1 MHFHVIAQPPRSR
14 YHCFLP
20 WAYSNDSICC
30 EHSRWEF
37 MLPSRVAVNVGARWL
52 IVAPSERSA
61 LRNVPRAMRRY
72 TGRCGCSS
80 AHRSPPE
87 KKQLTIHTGRHD
99 HFKTSA
105 RLSYEEC
112 KISWPSIFYS
122 IIHPSIV
129 AFVFPIVISG
139 LRICVDSTHLSQ
151 RYRIFPDR
159 IPVLKIP
166 CARDERGRNS

>member
-1 MHFHVIAQPPRSR
+1 MIRYAVSIAVENLCCHHELRWTSAHVDWLLPLPNALHFATCHV
-14 YHCFLP
+14 L
-20 WAYSNDSICC
+20 WDGT
-30 EHSRWEF
+30 
-37 MLPSRVAVNVGARWL
+37 RVAVVVPPL
-52 IVAPSERSA
+52 IEVLPKRS
-61 LRNVPRAMRRY
+61 N
-72 TGRCGCSS
+72 
-80 AHRSPPE
+80 SPFIPE
-87 KKQLTIHTGRHD
+87 CTIISKRQRVYL
-99 HFKTSA
+99 FK
-105 RLSYEEC
+105 EC

-166 CARDERGRNS
+166 CARDERGNNS